1 MGRPE
6 RRRNRE
12 DDPASAAVL
21 LPPRPAKIKADIA
34 SAVARLTASDVRFA
48 GIRSEERDGVVTL
61 SGSAARMDHVL
72 DLARQVSRLA
82 GVNEVVVE
90 NVHVTPR

>member
-6 RRRNRE
+6 RRRRSE
-12 DDPASAAVL
+12 TDVAPAAAL
-21 LPPRPAKIKADIA
+21 LPPRLAEIKADIG
-34 SAVARLTASDVRFA
+34 SAVARLIASDARFA
-48 GIRSEERDGVVTL
+48 GIRGEELHGVVTL